1 MKLFFLQ
8 VCGASDP
15 GTSRNVTLFAI
26 VAEQPVEV
34 VEMADQQG
42 LALFGG
48 RIRPP
53 GVDQRMGLTV
63 VLAAVHT
70 AVERDEQQCPRL
82 FGPHGR
88 QHLLDGL
95 ELDLLLRCFAED
107 RVGLQQQGVEFA
119 AEYVARERQVLEL
132 LLNLR
137 GDGLILRGS
146 LAGPMAAQR
155 FMKPLEEPAVVQS
168 GVVARIFAVQLD
180 DFVLSGLDLQQR
192 DAHPV
197 VDRDQ
202 NLLVARRSRCDDP
215 GLDTCEAP
223 FGDADPVALDQPGR
237 VGRADRHGCGIRAG
251 DPLQIAHGAVREIG
265 VVICLL
271 VVLDARQKI
280 VLRKALLDPVDLA
293 FGGMHE
299 QIVVQ
304 QRAPGF
310 DKTAVYLSGLD
321 EGRSKVF
328 EKRLSVTLPPSQFAI
343 QLFGHGPSARGVY
356 HHVPAYR
363 VAILERRI
371 LGQSVRGINGWDGPE
386 CHKHGFIIGKSAP
399 RPRRI
404 IVNYTT
410 IRWLYVL
417 RCVIFK
423 KIIQLYARLF

>member
-1 MKLFFLQ
+1 MKLFFLHA
-8 VCGASDP
+8 CGASAP
-15 GTSRNVTLFAI
+15 GTPRNVTLFAI

-53 GVDQRMGLTV
+53 GVDQRMGPVV

-119 AEYVARERQVLEL
+119 AEHVARERQVLEL

-137 GDGLILRGS
+137 GDGPILRGS
-146 LAGPMAAQR
+146 LACPMAAQR

-215 GLDTCEAP
+215 GLDSRKTS
-223 FGDADPVALDQPGR
+223 FGDTDPVPLDQPDGIGP
-237 VGRADRHGCGIRAG
+237 VDRNRLGIRAG
-251 DPLQIAHGAVREIG
+251 DPLQIAHGVVREIG
-265 VVICLL
+265 VVVRLFA
-271 VVLDARQKI
+271 VADPRQKI
-280 VLRKALLDPVDLA
+280 VLRETLLDPVDL
-293 FGGMHE
+293 GLRCVDE
-299 QIVVQ
+299 QIVIQ
-304 QRAPGF
+304 QRPPGL
-310 DKTAVYLSGLD
+310 DETAVYLSGLD
-321 EGRSKVF
+321 EGRGKVF
-328 EKRLSVTLPPSQFAI
+328 EKRLSVTLPPAQFAI
-343 QLFGHGPSARGVY
+343 QLFGHGPSARGVD

-363 VAILERRI
+363 VAVLEHRI
-371 LGQSVRGINGWDGPE
+371 LG
-386 CHKHGFIIGKSAP
+386 
-399 RPRRI
+399 
-404 IVNYTT
+404 
-410 IRWLYVL
+410 
-417 RCVIFK
+417 
-423 KIIQLYARLF
+423 